1 MKRLFTIV
9 AVVFTLAMASC
20 SNSDNTVS
28 GYVVGKK
35 HESRH
40 CYVTHNPA
48 THMNTIHNVPE
59 RWVLY
64 VADSTAVR
72 TVHVDKCTFDSAI
85 KGETIRL
92 RCGKESN

>member
-1 MKRLFTIV
+1 MKRLFTII
-9 AVVFTLAMASC
+9 AVVLMLAMASC
-20 SNSDNTVS
+20 NSDNTVS
-28 GYVVGKK
+28 SYVVGKK
-35 HESRH
+35 HEPRR

-48 THMNTIHNVPE
+48 THMNTIRNVPE

-72 TVHVDKCTFDSAI
+72 TVHVDKCTFDSAV

>member
-1 MKRLFTIV
+1 MKRLFTIIAV
-9 AVVFTLAMASC
+9 ALMLAMASC
-20 SNSDNTVS
+20 NSDNAVS

-35 HESRH
+35 HEPRH
-40 CYVTHNPA
+40 CYITRNPA
-48 THMNTIHNVPE
+48 THMNTIHNMLE

-72 TVHVDKCTFDSAI
+72 TVHVDKCTFDSAV